1 MTVASFVAAQRTDH
15 GVPQAVSC
23 RALEISE
30 SWFYKWRQR
39 GPTPRQARR
48 AALDVAVRG
57 CFDASG
63 GTYGSPRVLADLRHD
78 RWRVAKKS
86 VEASMARQGLVAR
99 PTRRRRRGLTRPDKA
114 AAPVP
119 DLVRRDFTAPTI
131 NRKWCGDLTEVPT
144 DEGKL
149 YLATVEDLASRRIVG
164 FGLSEHHDAELATGA
179 IKMAVA
185 VRSGDVTGTIFHTDR
200 GSEYSAELFATA
212 CATLAITQ
220 SMGRA
225 GSCFDNAAAESFF
238 STLEWEL
245 FRKQPLATK
254 QTARRAVARFIDWY
268 NRSRRHS
275 SCQMTAPVE
284 FEATL
289 AARTA
294 ATIDDKEAA

>member
-15 GVPQAVSC
+15 GVPHVICC
-23 RALEISE
+23 RALGVSP

-39 GPTPRQARR
+39 GPTPRQQRR
-48 AALDVAVRG
+48 AVLDAAVRR

-63 GTYGSPRVLADLRHD
+63 GTYGSPRVLADLRED

-99 PTRRRRRGLTRPDKA
+99 PTRRRHRGLTRPDKA
-114 AAPVP
+114 APPVP
-119 DLVRRDFTAPTI
+119 DLVKRDFTAPAI

-149 YLATVEDLASRRIVG
+149 YLATVEDLASRRILG

-185 VRSGDVTGTIFHTDR
+185 VRGGDVAGTIFHTDR
-200 GSEYSAELFATA
+200 GSEYTAELFAAA

-245 FRKQPLATK
+245 FRRRQFTTK
-254 QTARRAVARFIDWY
+254 QVARREVARFIDWY

-275 SCQMTAPVE
+275 SCQMRAPVE
-284 FEATL
+284 FEETL
-289 AARTA
+289 AART
-294 ATIDDKEAA
+294 TEPIDEEEAA